1 MTDLHLSRDEKPII
15 LALTSPIKYRENSLS
30 LLREVL
36 NEGFGVIFIAIHQPC
51 TSLREFY
58 ARNGVDVTKI
68 FFIDAITRYATGFA
82 PAPSSESIYVN
93 SPGDHTAIGIAVT
106 EALKMPGIG
115 RHVIYIDSINAML
128 IHSNSINLSRFI
140 HFITSKLR
148 VMNVGGILIAVEKGL
163 DPFLMAQLTGFS
175 DCILDLS
182 EEPPQYQTASGHQKQ
197 S

>member
-1 MTDLHLSRDEKPII
+1 MTDLQLSRDEKPII
-15 LALTSPIKYRENSLS
+15 LALTSPLRYRENSLG

-36 NEGFGVIFIAIHQPC
+36 NEGYRVIFIAIHQPC

-58 ARNGVDVTKI
+58 GRNGIDVSKI

-82 PAPSSESIYVN
+82 PAPTTDAIYVN

-106 EALKMPGIG
+106 EALKMPGDG
-115 RHVIYIDSINAML
+115 HQVIYIDSINAML

-163 DPFLMAQLTGFS
+163 DPFLMSQLTGFS
-175 DCILDLS
+175 DCVLDLTDDKP
-182 EEPPQYQTASGHQKQ
+182 EL
-197 S
+197 

>member
-1 MTDLHLSRDEKPII
+1 MTDLHLFQEEKPII
-15 LALTSPIKYRENSLS
+15 LALTSPIRYRENSLT

-36 NEGFGVIFIAIHQPC
+36 HEGYGVIFIAIHQPC

-58 ARNGVDVTKI
+58 ARNGIDVSQI

-82 PAPSSESIYVN
+82 PAPSPEAVYVN

-106 EALKMPGIG
+106 EALKMPET
-115 RHVIYIDSINAML
+115 RPQVIYIDSINAML

-163 DPFLMAQLTGFS
+163 DPFLMSQLTGFS
-175 DCILDLS
+175 DCVLDLS
-182 EEPPQYQTASGHQKQ
+182 DDQPQA
-197 S
+197 